1 MKNGTH
7 YTHPQNIFVFCPP
20 RYGSYFSF
28 FLGCCM
34 IIKYQHEVKE
44 RSKQRQKC
52 TEKNQIYIHIYQ
64 PEEETANFRNFTK
77 KQIIN
82 TYNTYRHTCNV
93 YVNIYTYI
101 KDTRRIR
108 TGIYCDIVIYCGPG

>member
-1 MKNGTH
+1 
-7 YTHPQNIFVFCPP
+7 
-20 RYGSYFSF
+20 
-28 FLGCCM
+28 M

-82 TYNTYRHTCNV
+82 AYNTYRHTCNV

-101 KDTRRIR
+101 KDTRRKR
-108 TGIYCDIVIYCGPG
+108 EEEPEYIVTLLYIVAQDKL